1 MTTQTP
7 SIAVPAPGR
16 GPGRRLGLGLAVGA
30 VIAVAAGVGLWQ
42 ANRGGGTTDTE
53 SPPTTAVAR
62 PSVAQSTEPVQT
74 VYVVGSQAQAD
85 AMRAALAEADAIR
98 ASLGEA
104 PLLDQVTVVSDAG
117 ADTFF
122 RMMAEQDALRAQL
135 GLPSLTVVDLRAPAA
150 SLPPLD
156 AAPVS
161 DAEMYQRWQQAQ
173 GAPVAAVDPRP
184 PVGAA
189 ASAASP
195 MPVYLVSTQADAAAL
210 RAGEPDAVV
219 VVWDTA
225 EADAILRAIFDF
237 EPSNLRLV
245 DRRFPPTA
253 TSGTQPTEESYV
265 MPHITP

>member
-16 GPGRRLGLGLAVGA
+16 GPGRRLGLAIGA

-104 PLLDQVTVVSDAG
+104 PLLDQVPVVS
-117 ADTFF
+117 
-122 RMMAEQDALRAQL
+122 
-135 GLPSLTVVDLRAPAA
+135 AP
-150 SLPPLD
+150 
-156 AAPVS
+156 
-161 DAEMYQRWQQAQ
+161 
-173 GAPVAAVDPRP
+173 
-184 PVGAA
+184 
-189 ASAASP
+189 
-195 MPVYLVSTQADAAAL
+195 
-210 RAGEPDAVV
+210 
-219 VVWDTA
+219 
-225 EADAILRAIFDF
+225 
-237 EPSNLRLV
+237 
-245 DRRFPPTA
+245 
-253 TSGTQPTEESYV
+253 
-265 MPHITP
+265 